1 MAQTTGAVANACAKV
16 WISTDNITYTDISG
30 VAQSVAD
37 TEQTRISGEAYTFTG
52 EGAIVKSGKKEP
64 LELTFTIVYSETD
77 AEAYQVVRQLFE
89 TATCSPNFYVRWS
102 PRGGAADDEQ
112 ITSGAG
118 VITAFTYPPAD
129 ATQGGP
135 IITGFKVKV
144 GDLTTTIIAS

>member
-16 WISTDNITYTDISG
+16 EISTDNVSWTDISG
-30 VAQSVAD
+30 VAQSVTD
-37 TEQTRISGEAYTFTG
+37 TEQTRMSGEAYTFSG

-64 LELTFTIVYSETD
+64 LELSFSIVYTETD
-77 AEAYQVVRQLFE
+77 AEGYEQVRAVFE

-102 PRGGAADDEQ
+102 PRGGNADDEQ

-118 VITAFTYPPAD
+118 VVTAFTYPMVD

-135 IITGFKVKV
+135 IITGFTVKV
-144 GDLTTTIIAS
+144 GNLTTTIVSS

>member
-16 WISTDNITYTDISG
+16 EISNDNSNWTDISG

-37 TEQTRISGEAYTFTG
+37 TEQTRMSDQAYTFSG

-77 AEAYQVVRQLFE
+77 AEAYEQVRARFE

-102 PRGGAADDEQ
+102 PRGGNADDER
-112 ITSGAG
+112 ITSDAG
-118 VITAFTYPPAD
+118 VITAFTYPPVD
-129 ATQGGP
+129 ASAGGP
-135 IITGFKVKV
+135 IICGFKLKV
-144 GDLTTTIIAS
+144 GNLTTTIIAS